1 MTRLS
6 RRGLLK
12 MVGGAAALGVLS
24 PPGQPW
30 AGLLDR
36 LLPAKSAERLPIT
49 PNEQFYLTS
58 YRSPP
63 DVRVADWSLHVKG
76 AVDRP
81 FPLTY
86 EQLLAR
92 PTVKEIVTLEC
103 VGNGLAADAIST
115 AEWEGVRLRD
125 LLQEA
130 GLSSDAVD
138 VVFHAA
144 DGYSDS
150 LRVSRAMGE
159 DVLVAVK
166 MNGVPLPRAHGFPA
180 RIIVP
185 GVYGMKHVQWLT
197 AVEAVTSDYHG
208 YYQRQGWSDE
218 AGIKTSSHIDRPT
231 RGESVQGP
239 VVPVAGYAFA
249 GARGIRLVEL
259 SADGGETWHPVDLQ
273 PPLSPFA
280 WQFWSSQWKA
290 PLPGRYSL
298 TVRATDGA
306 GRLQSSLEQEAFP
319 DGATGL
325 HDVTV
330 KVE

>member
-1 MTRLS
+1 MMPVSRRALLKATAWAGWFASLS
-6 RRGLLK
+6 RP
-12 MVGGAAALGVLS
+12 AQA
-24 PPGQPW
+24 W

-36 LLPAKSAERLPIT
+36 LLSARPSERLPIT

-63 DVRVADWSLHVKG
+63 DVRVAEWSLHVKG
-76 AVDRP
+76 AVERP
-81 FPLTY
+81 ILLTY

-144 DGYSDS
+144 DGYSDG

-197 AVEAVTSDYHG
+197 AIEAVTSDYQG

-218 AGIKTSSHIDRPT
+218 AIIKTSSHIDWPT
-231 RGESVQGP
+231 RGESVRGP
-239 VVPVAGYAFA
+239 EVLVSGYAFA
-249 GARGIRLVEL
+249 GTRGIMRVEV
-259 SADGGETWHPVDLQ
+259 SADAGESWAEAELQ
-273 PPLSPFA
+273 PVLSPSA
-280 WQFWSSQWKA
+280 WVFWNYGWTA
-290 PLPGRYSL
+290 PRPGRYSL

-325 HDVTV
+325 HDINV